1 MQLSH
6 PTPISVISC
15 AAQGSRGDQEGKGHH
30 PPSTYAVFLAPVS
43 TGGVGERTK
52 ICRSVTL
59 AGRAGDFPTV
69 SVVSKRNGFVC
80 SGLVQSWS
88 KVVKN
93 QAPLILCSTGALF

>member
-1 MQLSH
+1 MLN
-6 PTPISVISC
+6 
-15 AAQGSRGDQEGKGHH
+15 SRAEENRKAHH
-30 PPSTYAVFLAPVS
+30 PPSLCVVFLMPVS
-43 TGGVGERTK
+43 AGEGGERTK
-52 ICRSVTL
+52 ICHPVKL
-59 AGRAGDFPTV
+59 VGRAGDFSGV